1 VEILIIYPVYFLL
14 KCLAYGV
21 WCYYGLRALRNQ
33 SSIIAG
39 ISYGFVRVGL
49 GILFGVGIWFLG
61 NAFHLGGSAHPWLLY
76 VLIYVPVR
84 YVEWS
89 IMAALLGAKGG
100 DVYRIADAATQRW
113 VVEGIGVSHLADL
126 PLILLYAA
134 SGSFLP
140 VGRILC

>member
-1 VEILIIYPVYFLL
+1 MEILIIYPVY
-14 KCLAYGV
+14 
-21 WCYYGLRALRNQ
+21 
-33 SSIIAG
+33 SISAG

-61 NAFHLGGSAHPWLLY
+61 N
-76 VLIYVPVR
+76 V
-84 YVEWS
+84 
-89 IMAALLGAKGG
+89 
-100 DVYRIADAATQRW
+100 
-113 VVEGIGVSHLADL
+113 VSHLADL